1 MVLVGRQA
9 LVKVLFVCTGN
20 ICRSPTAEGVMRAH
34 VAQRGLSETILVD
47 SAGTHGAHEGEPPD
61 QRSRRTALAH
71 GIEIGDQRARQIRGS
86 DFDEFDLI
94 LALDL
99 GHLDHLKRLC
109 PPARRDRLALLMSFA
124 GEEIGVPDPYYGIH
138 GFEDVFAMVER
149 GVIGLLDH
157 LEARR

>member
-47 SAGTHGAHEGEPPD
+47 SAG
-61 QRSRRTALAH
+61 TALAH